1 MGDRSLNIS
10 EPQVLVH
17 FPNDQHGFVYHH
29 RILLHKIGGGRWV
42 TLTPDL
48 DLEVHDLSTHE
59 HLVLGRHSLFPAHLI
74 DSCYVFDEIS
84 KNELERQKKLAKTT
98 GAILDDS
105 DPVDIVAHQWYVAD
119 PSSDRFGK
127 VIPVELLEDI
137 VTLGSHGLVQ
147 WDNETEFVRELGT
160 DELQSFLD
168 DRKEAG
174 SDLRTLGD
182 HRDAQGRR
190 YLHFTEGIT
199 LMRESKF
206 EDWGFTGPRS
216 VLEYL
221 KSIQA
226 GPGDISS
233 YHLQWLRTSG
243 VAQSSA
249 ISHEHRCLCEALRLG
264 LSRDLLDISNLMSF
278 EHLTRRLIIL
288 EIAVARN
295 PSLPDFSGL
304 DVVSEAPITSSGSA
318 AVSAMSS
325 WITDKLKERANI
337 QKQSRLFKEEFCK
350 RGKATQDDGDQV
362 GGGGG
367 NPRWKKKKKNKKQGG
382 DGDSGGA
389 SSSALGK

>member
-1 MGDRSLNIS
+1 MYSTR
-10 EPQVLVH
+10 
-17 FPNDQHGFVYHH
+17 FPRTSWSVKRNWLKQ
-29 RILLHKIGGGRWV
+29 
-42 TLTPDL
+42 
-48 DLEVHDLSTHE
+48 
-59 HLVLGRHSLFPAHLI
+59 
-74 DSCYVFDEIS
+74 
-84 KNELERQKKLAKTT
+84 T

-105 DPVDIVAHQWYVAD
+105 DPIDIVAHQWYVAD

-337 QKQSRLFKEEFCK
+337 QKQSRLFKEEFSK

-362 GGGGG
+362 GGGGAAIHG
-367 NPRWKKKKKNKKQGG
+367 GRRRRTRSKEVMEIVAEHQAPRWASDTLALQSLWCAACLG
-382 DGDSGGA
+382 D
-389 SSSALGK
+389 

>member
-48 DLEVHDLSTHE
+48 DLEVHYLSTHK

-74 DSCYVFDEIS
+74 DSCYVFDEVS
-84 KNELERQKKLAKTT
+84 KNELECQKKLAKTT

-105 DPVDIVAHQWYVAD
+105 DPIDIVAHQWYVAD

-137 VTLGSHGLVQ
+137 VALGSHGLVQ

-190 YLHFTEGIT
+190 YLYFTEEIT
-199 LMRESKF
+199 LIES
-206 EDWGFTGPRS
+206 RS
-216 VLEYL
+216 L
-221 KSIQA
+221 KIRDSQVQ
-226 GPGDISS
+226 D
-233 YHLQWLRTSG
+233 
-243 VAQSSA
+243 QSWS
-249 ISHEHRCLCEALRLG
+249 
-264 LSRDLLDISNLMSF
+264 
-278 EHLTRRLIIL
+278 T
-288 EIAVARN
+288 
-295 PSLPDFSGL
+295 
-304 DVVSEAPITSSGSA
+304 
-318 AVSAMSS
+318 
-325 WITDKLKERANI
+325 
-337 QKQSRLFKEEFCK
+337 
-350 RGKATQDDGDQV
+350 
-362 GGGGG
+362 
-367 NPRWKKKKKNKKQGG
+367 
-382 DGDSGGA
+382 
-389 SSSALGK
+389 